1 MGGGRRRRRR
11 EGVAGLFSPS
21 PVSQPGVQLAN
32 FSVADISEPF
42 SRPFCRLLPSSLP
55 PSLPLSL
62 RISVS
67 RYSSEGVLKR
77 VADSG
82 FR

>member
-1 MGGGRRRRRR
+1 M
-11 EGVAGLFSPS
+11 VGLFSPS

-42 SRPFCRLLPSSLP
+42 SWPLCLLLPPTTPLP
-55 PSLPLSL
+55 HTPLSL

-67 RYSSEGVLKR
+67 RYPLMVGGEAVGLIAAFASSVQ
-77 VADSG
+77 VPV
-82 FR
+82 